1 MIKRLVGFDGRI
13 AHVIKAK
20 SIGVLSQNIAFKM
33 LKIFAF
39 KQDCLS
45 SYLYQAKLLETIA
58 RDHFIMYLAAELV
71 NRRFS
76 SAMFKLSSL
85 LEFQQIDNVTE
96 ILDDNTKPVEISVRI
111 VPWVL
116 RELDCEDFDVNTACE
131 NFLNAFATEVRGSPL
146 RKILKQFWFR
156 PIKSAG
162 LSEYRL
168 ASEQKL
174 RKLED
179 FDDDYYVAI
188 GD

>member
-20 SIGVLSQNIAFKM
+20 SIGALSQNIAFKM

-71 NRRFS
+71 NRRS
-76 SAMFKLSSL
+76 RSTMFKLSSL

-116 RELDCEDFDVNTACE
+116 KELDCEYFDINTACE
-131 NFLNAFATEVRGSPL
+131 NFLNAFATEVRDSPL